1 MGLSRETRVRSGFG
15 QLYPELRPGWW
26 EAAQAAARRVAD
38 RLVTQ
43 QGYAAVLKGRV
54 LPDEHFEFRGG
65 SSIRPG
71 GRLSRLSDGRR

>member
-1 MGLSRETRVRSGFG
+1 MGLSRETRVRSGFSH
-15 QLYPELRPGWW
+15 LYPELRAGW

-38 RLVTQ
+38 RILAHR
-43 QGYAAVLKGRV
+43 GYAALMKGRV

-71 GRLSRLSDGRR
+71 GRLSRISDGRR